1 MQPKRGVAAVVC
13 WSMSSKSCV
22 ACIEFCFRIG
32 QYRRAKQTCRLAA
45 ALLLLGLAAQAEL
58 NEPFGLPTV
67 ASAQGQL
74 WNTWRELQMQMR
86 AEQPVIARCGAEPD
100 TCTSAAALQFIAI
113 VKEGEHYQGLSRI
126 GRINRAANYSIRQ
139 LDTTNP
145 RGVRTRWSSPLDTLA
160 GGGGDCKQYAVV
172 KYAAMREAGFAP
184 DDVRLVILGIR
195 STKETHA
202 VVVVR
207 EGGRWVILDNRTL
220 ELADSRDLRNYLP
233 LFALDHRG
241 VWQFVLP
248 PAPGIAAG
256 PCEKA
261 IG

>member
-1 MQPKRGVAAVVC
+1 M
-13 WSMSSKSCV
+13 
-22 ACIEFCFRIG
+22 IG
-32 QYRRAKQTCRLAA
+32 QHRRAKQTCRFAA

-58 NEPFGLPTV
+58 SEPFGLPTV
-67 ASAQGQL
+67 AAPQGRL
-74 WNTWRELQMQMR
+74 WITWRELQAQMQT
-86 AEQPVIARCGAEPD
+86 EWPVIARCRAEPD

-113 VKEGEHYQGLSRI
+113 VKEGEHHEGLSRI

-139 LDTTNP
+139 LDTRNP
-145 RGVRTRWSSPLDTLA
+145 RGVRTRWTSPLDTLA
-160 GGGGDCKQYAVV
+160 GGAGDCKQYAVV
-172 KYAAMREAGFAP
+172 KYAAMREAGYAP

-195 STKETHA
+195 SIRETHA

-207 EGGRWVILDNRTL
+207 EAGRWVILDNRTL
-220 ELADSRDLRNYLP
+220 ELVDSRDLRDYLP

-241 VWQFVLP
+241 VGQFVLP

-256 PCEKA
+256 PCDKA

>member
-1 MQPKRGVAAVVC
+1 M
-13 WSMSSKSCV
+13 
-22 ACIEFCFRIG
+22 IG
-32 QYRRAKQTCRLAA
+32 QHCRAKQACRYAA

-58 NEPFGLPTV
+58 SEPFGLPTV
-67 ASAQGQL
+67 ATPQGQL
-74 WNTWRELQMQMR
+74 WVIWRELQSQMQ
-86 AEQPVIARCGAEPD
+86 AERPLIARCRAEPD

-113 VKEGEHYQGLSRI
+113 VKEGEHYEGLSRI

-145 RGVRTRWSSPLDTLA
+145 RGVRTRWTSPLDTLA

-172 KYAAMREAGFAP
+172 KYAAMREAGYAP

-195 STKETHA
+195 SIRETHA

-207 EGGRWVILDNRTL
+207 EAGRWVILDNRTL
-220 ELADSRDLRNYLP
+220 ELVDSRDLRDYLP
-233 LFALDHRG
+233 LFVLDHRG
-241 VWQFVLP
+241 VGQFVLP
-248 PAPGIAAG
+248 LAPGIAAG
-256 PCEKA
+256 PCDKA